1 MKKIKLFDLKASKT
15 LKKNIIQ
22 KFKILIK
29 NQNFVKGK
37 SIKKFE
43 NTFSNKIN
51 SNFCIS
57 CNSGT
62 DALLLSLKSI
72 DIKKND
78 EIITTAHSWIS
89 TSEEQLILIP

>member
-1 MKKIKLFDLKASKT
+1 MKKIKLFDLKASNI
-15 LKKNIIQ
+15 LKKNIIH
-22 KFKILIK
+22 KFKILIQ
-29 NQNFVKGK
+29 NQNFVRGK

-43 NTFSNKIN
+43 NIFSKKIN

-72 DIKKND
+72 DVKKMMR
-78 EIITTAHSWIS
+78 
-89 TSEEQLILIP
+89 